1 MPHKPIDFA
10 KLTIL
15 YVYGTLR
22 PGIKEHVVDVPGVMY
37 DLGFY
42 PGVLVNPVI
51 VPRNSFVRCEK
62 VFVTDEELAE
72 IDGYEGYHAKS
83 PTGSLFVRTP
93 FRDGFIYEYNQPIG
107 SRLPIEGSPQDWLVH
122 RGLDSCGSAAYMVN
136 PRRQGQIAAMGFP
149 TCPTAKGLIRLGDN
163 GGPDIR
169 TWEKPKA
176 TEVTVSSEPPEEVGV
191 VVNG

>member
-1 MPHKPIDFA
+1 MPHQPIDFD
-10 KLTIL
+10 KLTVL

-93 FRDGFIYEYNQPIG
+93 FRDGFIYEYNQPLE
-107 SRLPIEGSPQDWLVH
+107 RRMPIPTNPADWLKY
-122 RGLDSCGSAAYMVN
+122 RNLSGAGSAAYMVN
-136 PRRQGQIAAMGFP
+136 PRRQGQIAALGIS
-149 TCPTAKGLIRLGDN
+149 TCPGATKLIGFTKPEPTPEATAE
-163 GGPDIR
+163 P
-169 TWEKPKA
+169 
-176 TEVTVSSEPPEEVGV
+176 VSAEPPKEVGV
-191 VVNG
+191 AA